1 MEATKIRRGRAKDG
15 KPLNPGQQIVKLR
28 GCPDC
33 DSRGYF
39 LLNPFIPNFR
49 ALLSFSNLTQC
60 QTCLDCQ
67 TYWKLYGALPP
78 EIVPEL
84 TTKD

>member
-1 MEATKIRRGRAKDG
+1 MDATKIRRGRAEHPE
-15 KPLNPGQQIVKLR
+15 PLAQGAEIVKLR

-39 LLNPFIPNFR
+39 LINPFIVR
-49 ALLSFSNLTQC
+49 WESLLHFSNLTQC

-67 TYWKLYGALPP
+67 TYWNLYNALPP
-78 EIVPEL
+78 EIVAEL
-84 TTKD
+84 TAKD